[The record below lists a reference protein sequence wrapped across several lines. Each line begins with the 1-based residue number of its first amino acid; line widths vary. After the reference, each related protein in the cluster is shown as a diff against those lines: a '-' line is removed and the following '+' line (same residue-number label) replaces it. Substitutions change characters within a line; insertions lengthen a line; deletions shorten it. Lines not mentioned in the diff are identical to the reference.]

1 MLKLVRAIRASALLL
16 SASTPAIA
24 QAAAETAATP
34 QAISKAEAD
43 RMNEMV
49 CEKQEVVGSRL
60 SVKRICKTR
69 AQWADQKLQDRMEVE
84 RVQVQRGMKGE

>member
-1 MLKLVRAIRASALLL
+1 MLKLFRAISASALLL
-16 SASTPAIA
+16 SVSTPAIA
-24 QAAAETAATP
+24 QATADTAATSP
-34 QAISKAEAD
+34 TLSKAEAD

-69 AQWADQKLQDRMEVE
+69 AQWADQKMQDRMEVE
-84 RVQVQRGMKGE
+84 RVQVQRGMKSE